1 MKKLALLMGIAL
13 GSLNSFSQET
23 RQPKPIV
30 KDTVLELNEVV
41 LSANV
46 IFGSKFVAKTEPD
59 LHITFHLQRFKSL
72 TIPI

>member
-41 LSANV
+41 L
-46 IFGSKFVAKTEPD
+46 FGKCNIRK
-59 LHITFHLQRFKSL
+59 
-72 TIPI
+72 